1 MPRFARPIA
10 ASLPVSVL
18 VALTICGAGLATAS
32 PHDYLAEPAVV
43 PATPELQ
50 AIVEKLKADLMKRA
64 SATART
70 PASASDIRTVS
81 AAVVVW
87 RDTSMGC
94 GKPNE
99 SYAQID
105 VEGYEIVLEHAGQR
119 FDYRV
124 RRDGTFVLCEQG
136 VRSHE

>member
-1 MPRFARPIA
+1 MPRFARPIVVP
-10 ASLPVSVL
+10 L
-18 VALTICGAGLATAS
+18 LTLLAVCGAGLASAS
-32 PHDYLAEPAVV
+32 PYEYLAEPAVV

-50 AIVEKLKADLMKRA
+50 AIVERLKADVARRTSKTA
-64 SATART
+64 SA

-81 AAVVVW
+81 AAAVVW

-99 SYAQID
+99 SHAQID
-105 VEGYEIVLEHAGQR
+105 VEGYEIVLEHTGQR

-124 RRDGTFVLCEQG
+124 RKDGTFVLCE
-136 VRSHE
+136 